1 MKHNYPIIPTF
12 ILKYKLET
20 NKYLTD
26 CKMRIAI
33 FHGDDDEVIY
43 YNSSVKLKKLFK
55 ANDTLITLP
64 GQRHNGITNNPIYI
78 TEIKKILR

>member
-1 MKHNYPIIPTF
+1 MKHNYRIIPTF

-20 NKYLTD
+20 NKYLKA
-26 CKMRIAI
+26 CKMPVVV
-33 FHGDDDEVIY
+33 FHGQNDEVIY
-43 YNSSVKLKKLFK
+43 YRSSVKLKKWMK

-64 GQRHNGITNNPIYI
+64 GQGHNGITNNPDYI